1 MNKEDLIKFAVIPL
15 IVALVASLVPLVLQ
29 FGIQTISEKELELS
43 YSLEDSKILLD
54 KSTMGNAN
62 VEINGANISSLYSQ
76 SIRIWNSGDIPIKA
90 LPIKYFFNT
99 SSPTF
104 QIFAVTHDTNPK
116 YEFGN
121 ISLIEEDQ
129 YSKRYVYDL
138 FNSNDEFTITI
149 LTNEKVHQN
158 MYAKAEGL
166 SIENVIPSKE
176 DSLFPEIIG
185 SVIISCVTIIL
196 VFIQLNLIPY
206 SRRQSILDLL
216 NYFNKK

>member
-1 MNKEDLIKFAVIPL
+1 MNKEYLITLRNLAVIPL
-15 IVALVASLVPLVLQ
+15 IVGLVLLVLQ

-76 SIRIWNSGDIPIKA
+76 SIRIWNSGDIPINA

-104 QIFAVTHDTNPK
+104 QIFGVTHDTNPK
-116 YEFGN
+116 YEFGK

-138 FNSNDEFTITI
+138 LNSNDEFTITI
-149 LTNEKVHQN
+149 LTNEKVHQSV
-158 MYAKAEGL
+158 YAKAEGL
-166 SIENVIPSKE
+166 SIKQVIPSKE
-176 DSLFPEIIG
+176 DRQFPEIIE
-185 SVIISCVTIIL
+185 SVIISSFTIIL
-196 VFIQLNLIPY
+196 VFIQLKLIAY
-206 SRRQSILDLL
+206 SRRQSILDFL
-216 NYFNKK
+216 NYISKK